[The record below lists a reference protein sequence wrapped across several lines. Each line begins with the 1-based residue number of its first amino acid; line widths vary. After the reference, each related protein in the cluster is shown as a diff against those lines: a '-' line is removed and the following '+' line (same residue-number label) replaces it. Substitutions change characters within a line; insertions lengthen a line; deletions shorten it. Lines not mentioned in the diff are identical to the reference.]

1 MRRRPLTVLAALLLG
16 ATAACGGTDRPV
28 AGPTTVPS
36 SAEPSAGPSATPP
49 APRSSPPASA
59 SPAWRVGASAL
70 PLRPDGF
77 GQVLDTPVVLRRRTL
92 QAPDLLPPPPG
103 GHWAARVL
111 PVDAG
116 VRARMG
122 STWSPA
128 CPVALADLRLL
139 RVAFRGFDGRAHTGE
154 LVVAARV
161 AGDVVGVFH
170 RLWSAGFPIEE
181 LRLPTTADVDAAPTG
196 DGNLTAGYACR
207 AARGQRRFSSHAYGI
222 AVDLDPFQNPEV
234 KRDLVL
240 PELASAYVDRR
251 DVRPGMVV
259 AGGPAVAAFRA
270 IGWTWGGTW
279 TSSKDWMHFSADG
292 R

>member
-1 MRRRPLTVLAALLLG
+1 MRRPLVLLL
-16 ATAACGGTDRPV
+16 ALTAACSSAPARPV
-28 AGPTTVPS
+28 AAPS
-36 SAEPSAGPSATPP
+36 PSAVPTV
-49 APRSSPPASA
+49 A
-59 SPAWRVGASAL
+59 SPAPSPVRPPSPAWQVGASPL

-77 GQVLDTPVVLRRRTL
+77 GQVQRTPVVLRRRSLPTR
-92 QAPDLLPPPPG
+92 DLLPPPPG
-103 GHWAARVL
+103 GHWTGAVL
-111 PVDAG
+111 PVDAA

-128 CPVALADLRLL
+128 CPVALRDLRLL

-161 AGDVVGVFH
+161 ADGVLGVFH

-181 LRLPTTADVDAAPTG
+181 LRLPTTADMEAAPTG
-196 DGNLTAGYACR
+196 DGNLTAGYVCR
-207 AARGQRRFSSHAYGI
+207 AARGQTRPSSHAYGL
-222 AVDLDPFQNPEV
+222 AVDLDPFQNPQA

-240 PELASAYVDRR
+240 PELAGAYVDRG
-251 DVRPGMVV
+251 DVRPGMVLP
-259 AGGPAVAAFRA
+259 GGEAVRAFAA

-279 TSSKDWMHFSADG
+279 RSSKDWMHFSADG